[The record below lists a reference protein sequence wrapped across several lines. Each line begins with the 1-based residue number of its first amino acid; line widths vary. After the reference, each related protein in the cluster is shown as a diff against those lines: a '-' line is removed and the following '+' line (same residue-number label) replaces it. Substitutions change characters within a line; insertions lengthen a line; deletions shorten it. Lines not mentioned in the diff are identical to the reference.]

1 MANNSDYIR
10 QAVTRLGFFTGDIG
24 EHQFV
29 ARLLNLAATGNGVD
43 PSSATDAFEALDGE
57 VDTAPGSNLEVLM
70 TALIGMTNG
79 GTFISNFTSAVSDF
93 LTGTEDPS
101 FNDKL
106 VDAIKGELLPVGSRL
121 FTVTSEVIH
130 GPGTEF
136 CSWAQMSELLADPNF
151 NSSFDAPTKEKPN
164 IATVSFHNPALNFA
178 NRSSGITGIFLNLLP
193 TIEISKCQP
202 YVDIKLL
209 TKTPQVQKNSMGVNR
224 IGDGISLLRFLNG
237 KSTVDATDPWPM
249 ALPKGLELPSQPKLD
264 AEGNPM
270 YDENGQPITE
280 NAPATVAG
288 MEVFTSPQTLV
299 NGNEPHYDV
308 GPERL
313 TPAGRQASVIDR
325 FRPFMTLKSFDISV
339 QPARGM
345 ISTKSATIKLTLHDR
360 SRLAEIGQLVKP
372 DGIADIEVLA
382 EYGWSHP
389 EGFGSENSFATMLN
403 ALRVKEKFMVVNS
416 SMSFTDV
423 GEVEISLSLVS
434 KGNNDLTF
442 RMVTDAE
449 VAQTVDQINLLFRK
463 IREIKRAIRADLVE
477 NEEMIGDQIM
487 GKANSV
493 SAILS
498 MSAEDF
504 QSLQNAIDTILANPN
519 ASDDYVA
526 LGNAMQEAVVG
537 AQSLEAQIQAAMA
550 DKLSRIKTGIDPYA
564 KACFHLGINYIII
577 PGRPGGG
584 YRLENHVSFARLA
597 LEFIAKPLAATK
609 KFDEVQLCFYPM
621 NQYSTFAR
629 DDDVGS
635 FPINIAAFE
644 KQLSEKLKKNPA
656 MTLAAFIGFMNS
668 AFFNNMASDIYGFGS
683 IYERDPL
690 TGRAKLRE
698 QYQESE
704 EARTQIPNEKKA
716 VFEAAYG
723 PGAEQ
728 KFTKPSV
735 QMYLEAVPGGDSDS
749 GGDNSTILRIHFFD
763 QAATSYSGFAEMWD
777 SLRSSLASSINMAA
791 VSAFRARENPPD
803 AGSAQAINLSN
814 HAAHFAEQMS
824 LLADLDILE
833 GVDADG
839 NSVPID
845 ELAAA
850 FDAVSGLETNP
861 ATLEEVQASMNI
873 QYVRVKGGPAGLRY
887 LFHRN
892 MPSIKYGSTYSAVQ
906 KANLATQQ
914 DARMATIHMQR
925 AIKAAGGPEGGT
937 DDGLP
942 LRTFP
947 GQLSIDMYGCPLMN
961 FGQQYFVDFG
971 TGTTL
976 DDVYAVVGVDHKFT
990 PGDFKTSVKFV
1001 PLQKFGTFQSLL
1013 GNFSKMI
1020 AEVQSLGSDAE
1031 DST

>member
-43 PSSATDAFEALDGE
+43 PSSATDAFDALDGE
-57 VDTAPGSNLEVLM
+57 VDTAPGSNLEILM

-79 GTFISNFTSAVSDF
+79 GTFITNFISAVSDF
-93 LTGTEDPS
+93 LSGTEDPS
-101 FNDKL
+101 FNEKL
-106 VDAIKGELLPVGSRL
+106 VEAIKGDPEFGNRL
-121 FTVTSEVIH
+121 FTVTSEVQH

-136 CSWAQMSELLADPNF
+136 CSYVLMSRLLADPSF
-151 NSSFDAPTKEKPN
+151 NSSFDAPTKEQPN
-164 IATVSFHNPALNFA
+164 ISTVQFHNPALNFA
-178 NRSSGITGIFLNLLP
+178 NRSSGITGVFLNLLP

-209 TKTPQVQKNSMGVNR
+209 TKTPQVQKNGMGVNR

-237 KSTVDATDPWPM
+237 KAAVENEDPWPM
-249 ALPKGLELPSQPKLD
+249 ALPKGLELPTQPKLD
-264 AEGNPM
+264 EEGNPM

-280 NAPATVAG
+280 NSPATVAG

-339 QPARGM
+339 APAKGM

-372 DGIADIEVLA
+372 DGIADVEVMA

-389 EGFGSENSFATMLN
+389 EGFGSDNSFATMLN

-519 ASDDYVA
+519 ASEDYVA
-526 LGNAMQEAVVG
+526 LGNTMQEAVVG
-537 AQSLEAQIQAAMA
+537 AQSLEAQIQAAMS
-550 DKLSRIKTGIDPYA
+550 DKLRRVKTGIDPYG
-564 KACFHLGINYIII
+564 KACEANGIRYQSVED
-577 PGRPGGG
+577 GF
-584 YRLENHVSFARLA
+584 RLRDHVSFARLA

-609 KFDEVQLCFYPM
+609 KFNEVQLCFYPM

-635 FPINIAAFE
+635 FPINVAAFE

-668 AFFNNMASDIYGFGS
+668 SFFNNMASDIYGFGS

-690 TGRAKLRE
+690 TGRAKLRDRYE
-698 QYQESE
+698 ESE
-704 EARTQIPNEKKA
+704 AARTQIPNEKKA

-735 QMYLEAVPGGDSDS
+735 QMYIEAVPGGDSDS
-749 GGDNSTILRIHFFD
+749 GGDDSTILRIHFFD

-791 VSAFRARENPPD
+791 VSAFRARENPPE

-814 HAAHFAEQMS
+814 HAVHFAEQMS

-839 NSVPID
+839 NAVPID

-861 ATLEEVQASMNI
+861 DTIEEVQASMNI
-873 QYVRVKGGPAGLRY
+873 EYVRVKGGPAGLRY

-906 KANLATQQ
+906 KANLSTQQ

-925 AIKAAGGPEGGT
+925 AIKAAGGPDGGV

-961 FGQQYFVDFG
+961 FGQQYFIDFG

-976 DDVYAVVGVDHKFT
+976 DDVYAVVGVDHKFS